1 MLLVVTSTAFAWIPD
16 VSFFAKDK
24 NGKFVA
30 ANRAFLKLC
39 GVADASELLGKTDLD
54 FFPKKRAHLYM
65 HDDRKV
71 LETGVALEN
80 RIEPSPRGKTKTDVS
95 ITTKFPVKSADGR
108 ILGIVGIARNLSE
121 TSARSLATDE
131 FAKTIDHIERFS
143 RERFD
148 LRAMAAR
155 QGMSTTKFERRFKKL
170 FHTTPVAYHLQVRLR
185 QARQVLLSTT
195 KSIGEIALEYGF
207 HDQSHFTKR
216 FVAAYG
222 ITPLRFRKKANATSY
237 TY

>member
-1 MLLVVTSTAFAWIPD
+1 
-16 VSFFAKDK
+16 
-24 NGKFVA
+24 
-30 ANRAFLKLC
+30 
-39 GVADASELLGKTDLD
+39 
-54 FFPKKRAHLYM
+54 
-65 HDDRKV
+65 
-71 LETGVALEN
+71 
-80 RIEPSPRGKTKTDVS
+80 
-95 ITTKFPVKSADGR
+95 
-108 ILGIVGIARNLSE
+108 
-121 TSARSLATDE
+121 
-131 FAKTIDHIERFS
+131 
-143 RERFD
+143 
-148 LRAMAAR
+148 
-155 QGMSTTKFERRFKKL
+155 MSTTKFERRFKKL